1 MKENEME
8 WARRKHGINEKWVQ
22 SFGREGKRPHG
33 RNGHRCKDDIKMYLR
48 ETGCEYFKQQT

>member
-1 MKENEME
+1 ME